1 MDRFPRW
8 AIPAFAIPA
17 IAYFVGIATDNADL
31 KVAVKVFPVLV
42 LALVVLLDKPATA
55 FKRLVV
61 VGLVFG
67 AGGDLLLELGY
78 FVPGL
83 LSFLVGHL
91 VYLTALLSKTRR
103 LAPVLAIPFAIWA
116 VGLPWLLA
124 DGAGEF
130 LVPIALYA
138 VVLCSAMWR
147 SGALLATEF
156 QRRAAMALF
165 IGFIVFGFSD
175 SLIAINRFGEIDI
188 SSWARWVIMA
198 TYWTAQTLIAWGAL
212 HSDPQPETIGSNSES
227 AEIS

>member
-1 MDRFPRW
+1 MSRFPRW

-17 IAYFVGIATDNADL
+17 IAYFVGIAADNGDL

-42 LALVVLLDKPATA
+42 LALVVWLDKPPTR

-91 VYLTALLSKTRR
+91 FYITALLTKSRR

-116 VGLPWLLA
+116 VGLPWLLS

-130 LVPIALYA
+130 LVPIAFYA

-147 SGALLATEF
+147 AGALLGTEF
-156 QRRAAMALF
+156 PRSAAMALF
-165 IGFIVFGFSD
+165 VGFITFGFSD
-175 SLIAINRFGEIDI
+175 SLIAINRFSDTDI
-188 SSWARWVIMA
+188 SSWARWVIMT
-198 TYWTAQTLIAWGAL
+198 TYWTAQVLIAWGAL
-212 HSDPQPETIGSNSES
+212 NSDRQDETIASSSES